1 MRYEKWLE
9 DNDMTKAAALADF
22 IHIYKCREVIAKIK

>member
-9 DNDMTKAAALADF
+9 DNELTKDAALDDF